1 MTEVKANKAMIL
13 AAGLGRRLQPIT
25 INTPK
30 PLVNVAGKPIIGY
43 AIDHFVKAG
52 LERLVVNVHYLA
64 DQVISYLEERNDI
77 EIIVSDET
85 NQILDTGGGIKKAL
99 PFLGNNPFFTC
110 NSDIIWHDKYEEA
123 LMSLLSAWQNND
135 MDALLLLKSTESA
148 FGYKGKGDFFM
159 ESNGRVRRKNAEE
172 SAPFVFAGLQ
182 LIKPNI
188 FEEYIEEPFSLNK
201 IFDKLLSSGRLFGF
215 VYNGNWL
222 HIGDIDGLKVAE
234 NYFSGH
240 SDSKQL
246 VTK

>member
-1 MTEVKANKAMIL
+1 MTNLTANKAMIL

-30 PLVNVAGKPIIGY
+30 PLVLVAGKPIIGY

-64 DQVISYLEERNDI
+64 DQVITYLDDRNDI

-99 PFLGNNPFFTC
+99 PFLGNKPFFTC
-110 NSDIIWHDKYEEA
+110 NSDIIWHDKYQEA
-123 LMSLLSAWQNND
+123 LKGLLSAWKTNS
-135 MDALLLLKSTESA
+135 MDALLLLKPRDSA
-148 FGYKGKGDFFM
+148 FGYNGKGDFFM
-159 ESNGRVRRKNAEE
+159 EPDGMLKRKNAGE

-188 FEEYIEEPFSLNK
+188 FVEYPEEPFSLNK
-201 IFDKLLSSGRLFGF
+201 VFDTLLRSMVEQL
-215 VYNGNWL
+215 NG
-222 HIGDIDGLKVAE
+222 
-234 NYFSGH
+234 
-240 SDSKQL
+240 KQSL
-246 VTK
+246 D

>member
-1 MTEVKANKAMIL
+1 MTELIANKAMIL

-30 PLVNVAGKPIIGY
+30 PLVMVAGKPIIDY

-64 DQVISYLEERNDI
+64 EQVIEYLDDRDDI

-99 PFLGNNPFFTC
+99 PFLGNKPFFAC

-123 LMSLLSAWQNND
+123 LEGLLSGWKDNN
-135 MDALLLLKSTESA
+135 MDALLLLKPTDSA
-148 FGYKGKGDFFM
+148 FGYNGKGDFFI
-159 ESNGRVRRKNAEE
+159 EPNGMVTRKKAGE

-182 LIKPNI
+182 LIKPYI
-188 FEEYIEEPFSLNK
+188 FEEYPEEPFSLNK
-201 IFDKLLSSGRLFGF
+201 VFDKLLSSERLFGF
-215 VYNGNWL
+215 VYSGNWL
-222 HIGDIDGLKVAE
+222 HIGDIDGLEIAE
-234 NYFSGH
+234 NYFGGH
-240 SDSKQL
+240 SNSK
-246 VTK
+246 

>member
-1 MTEVKANKAMIL
+1 MTELSANNAMIL

-30 PLVNVAGKPIIGY
+30 PLVMVAGKPIIGY

-52 LERLVVNVHYLA
+52 LGRLVVNVHYLA
-64 DQVISYLEERNDI
+64 DQVITYLENRNDI

-99 PFLGNNPFFTC
+99 PFLGNKPFFTC
-110 NSDIIWHDKYEEA
+110 NSDIIWHDKYQDA
-123 LMSLLSAWQNND
+123 LKGLLSAWNNNN
-135 MDALLLLKSTESA
+135 MDALLLLKSTDSA
-148 FGYKGKGDFFM
+148 FGYNGKGDFFM
-159 ESNGRVRRKNAEE
+159 EPSGRVKRKNAEG

-182 LIKPNI
+182 LIKPSI
-188 FEEYIEEPFSLNK
+188 FEEYPEVPFSLNK

-215 VYNGNWL
+215 VYNGSWL
-222 HIGDIDGLKVAE
+222 HIGDIDGLKIAE

-240 SDSKQL
+240 SNSK
-246 VTK
+246 